1 MDPYILALMNDSLD
15 SFLEDETE
23 WTPSQGEELM
33 DSDDETDLLIASRQ
47 SDQQGGN
54 PLFSVNMERVRPPR
68 SFHRDVAIQMNVR
81 FSLRQLRSPN
91 GEFQGKAVAQAFHQG
106 LINFIRDPR
115 NGITNVEDYSL
126 SMAIHHSTGSHTWT
140 SCPRLPLSEWIQGS
154 PLTRQ
159 WLEKLA
165 KQLNSAES
173 FDAANGEFYAELS
186 FFKNRQRGGRPRKKN
201 PSNKSFE
208 QLLAKRYVIII
219 KNKEDLCFARAL
231 VSTKAYVDQDP
242 RYENISQGRG
252 QQGHLAY
259 MLHQETGVPEGPCG
273 LPEIQRIQ
281 EHLGPQGYQIKIFE
295 GVCGALW
302 YHDET
307 FDSAPKKLCLLK
319 VEHHFHG
326 LRSVPALLNR
336 GYYCHKC
343 NKGYNQEDSAHHNCS
358 RQNCEACRRK
368 NGKCPDFKDNKRAL
382 VYCKDCGRSFYGRQC
397 FTAHKQSA
405 VCGMF
410 KKCPECCKVYKNS
423 KKKKHVCGEYRC
435 PNCGDK
441 VGPNHQCY
449 IQPLTSELSDLLT
462 AQPDA
467 FSEEDR
473 ALLEELVEAEKAE
486 KNKKEEEDEKPPPL
500 VCCIDFACSLD
511 ENRDFE
517 DVCVGWQY
525 VNVRGSYREAG
536 KASDMLNDVMAKTVT
551 EDLKERQVFVFAHNM
566 RGFDSS
572 FILQLLYDKGYKVEK
587 VLSMGAKF
595 LSFQCGNMIFRDSLN
610 FFNMPLERLPATF
623 NLTEAHKGFFPY
635 SYICEDKLDYI
646 GVYPKA
652 EEYHPER
659 MTEKRRKEFFSWHKD
674 KVESGAIF
682 DCRKELSAYLKSD
695 VKVLTQSMEKFGSE
709 MMDLTG
715 IIPTTECVTIA
726 STAFKVFQ
734 KKFLEP
740 YTIALEPL
748 GRHKI
753 ISVRLLLDY

>member
-1 MDPYILALMNDSLD
+1 M
-15 SFLEDETE
+15 
-23 WTPSQGEELM
+23 
-33 DSDDETDLLIASRQ
+33 
-47 SDQQGGN
+47 
-54 PLFSVNMERVRPPR
+54 
-68 SFHRDVAIQMNVR
+68 
-81 FSLRQLRSPN
+81 
-91 GEFQGKAVAQAFHQG
+91 
-106 LINFIRDPR
+106 
-115 NGITNVEDYSL
+115 
-126 SMAIHHSTGSHTWT
+126 
-140 SCPRLPLSEWIQGS
+140 
-154 PLTRQ
+154 
-159 WLEKLA
+159 
-165 KQLNSAES
+165 
-173 FDAANGEFYAELS
+173 
-186 FFKNRQRGGRPRKKN
+186 
-201 PSNKSFE
+201 
-208 QLLAKRYVIII
+208 III
-219 KNKEDLCFARAL
+219 KNKDDLCFARAL
-231 VSTKAYVDQDP
+231 VPTKAYVNQDP

-273 LPEIQRIQ
+273 LPEIQ

-336 GYYCHKC
+336 SYYCHKC

-500 VCCIDFACSLD
+500 VCCIDFECSLD

-572 FILQLLYDKGYKVEK
+572 FIC
-587 VLSMGAKF
+587 S
-595 LSFQCGNMIFRDSLN
+595 CCMIRGT
-610 FFNMPLERLPATF
+610 R
-623 NLTEAHKGFFPY
+623 
-635 SYICEDKLDYI
+635 
-646 GVYPKA
+646 
-652 EEYHPER
+652 
-659 MTEKRRKEFFSWHKD
+659 W
-674 KVESGAIF
+674 
-682 DCRKELSAYLKSD
+682 
-695 VKVLTQSMEKFGSE
+695 
-709 MMDLTG
+709 
-715 IIPTTECVTIA
+715 
-726 STAFKVFQ
+726 
-734 KKFLEP
+734 KKC
-740 YTIALEPL
+740 
-748 GRHKI
+748 
-753 ISVRLLLDY
+753 

>member
-1 MDPYILALMNDSLD
+1 M
-15 SFLEDETE
+15 
-23 WTPSQGEELM
+23 
-33 DSDDETDLLIASRQ
+33 
-47 SDQQGGN
+47 
-54 PLFSVNMERVRPPR
+54 
-68 SFHRDVAIQMNVR
+68 
-81 FSLRQLRSPN
+81 
-91 GEFQGKAVAQAFHQG
+91 
-106 LINFIRDPR
+106 
-115 NGITNVEDYSL
+115 
-126 SMAIHHSTGSHTWT
+126 
-140 SCPRLPLSEWIQGS
+140 
-154 PLTRQ
+154 
-159 WLEKLA
+159 
-165 KQLNSAES
+165 
-173 FDAANGEFYAELS
+173 
-186 FFKNRQRGGRPRKKN
+186 
-201 PSNKSFE
+201 
-208 QLLAKRYVIII
+208 III
-219 KNKEDLCFARAL
+219 KNKDDLCFARAL

-500 VCCIDFACSLD
+500 VCCIDFECSLD

-566 RGFDSS
+566 CGFDSS

-709 MMDLTG
+709 MMELTG
-715 IIPTTECVTIA
+715 INPTIECVTIA

-748 GRHKI
+748 GGWRHNQQNQSIEALQWLEFENAKI
-753 ISVRLLLDY
+753 GGGIQVRIFLVAVKVYILKM

>member
-81 FSLRQLRSPN
+81 FSLRQLRPPN
-91 GEFQGKAVAQAFHQG
+91 GEFQGEAVAQAFHQG

-140 SCPRLPLSEWIQGS
+140 SCPRLPLSEWIQDS

-219 KNKEDLCFARAL
+219 KNKDDLCFARAL

-302 YHDET
+302 YHDEM

-336 GYYCHKC
+336 SYYCHKC

-423 KKKKHVCGEYRC
+423 KKKKHVCGQYRC

-467 FSEEDR
+467 FSDEDR

-500 VCCIDFACSLD
+500 VCCIDFECSLD

-572 FILQLLYDKGYKVEK
+572 FIC
-587 VLSMGAKF
+587 S
-595 LSFQCGNMIFRDSLN
+595 CCMIRGT
-610 FFNMPLERLPATF
+610 R
-623 NLTEAHKGFFPY
+623 
-635 SYICEDKLDYI
+635 
-646 GVYPKA
+646 
-652 EEYHPER
+652 
-659 MTEKRRKEFFSWHKD
+659 W
-674 KVESGAIF
+674 
-682 DCRKELSAYLKSD
+682 
-695 VKVLTQSMEKFGSE
+695 
-709 MMDLTG
+709 
-715 IIPTTECVTIA
+715 
-726 STAFKVFQ
+726 
-734 KKFLEP
+734 KKC
-740 YTIALEPL
+740 
-748 GRHKI
+748 
-753 ISVRLLLDY
+753 

>member
-91 GEFQGKAVAQAFHQG
+91 GEFQGEAVAQAFHQG

-201 PSNKSFE
+201 PGNKSFE

-219 KNKEDLCFARAL
+219 KNKDDLCFARAL

-242 RYENISQGRG
+242 QYENISQGRG
-252 QQGHLAY
+252 RQGHLAY

-319 VEHHFHG
+319 VEHHFQG

-343 NKGYNQEDSAHHNCS
+343 NKGYNQEDAAHHNCS

-397 FTAHKQSA
+397 FTAHKQST
-405 VCGMF
+405 VCSMF
-410 KKCPECCKVYKNS
+410 KKCP
-423 KKKKHVCGEYRC
+423 
-435 PNCGDK
+435 
-441 VGPNHQCY
+441 
-449 IQPLTSELSDLLT
+449 
-462 AQPDA
+462 
-467 FSEEDR
+467 
-473 ALLEELVEAEKAE
+473 
-486 KNKKEEEDEKPPPL
+486 
-500 VCCIDFACSLD
+500 
-511 ENRDFE
+511 
-517 DVCVGWQY
+517 
-525 VNVRGSYREAG
+525 
-536 KASDMLNDVMAKTVT
+536 
-551 EDLKERQVFVFAHNM
+551 
-566 RGFDSS
+566 
-572 FILQLLYDKGYKVEK
+572 
-587 VLSMGAKF
+587 
-595 LSFQCGNMIFRDSLN
+595 
-610 FFNMPLERLPATF
+610 
-623 NLTEAHKGFFPY
+623 
-635 SYICEDKLDYI
+635 
-646 GVYPKA
+646 
-652 EEYHPER
+652 
-659 MTEKRRKEFFSWHKD
+659 
-674 KVESGAIF
+674 
-682 DCRKELSAYLKSD
+682 
-695 VKVLTQSMEKFGSE
+695 
-709 MMDLTG
+709 
-715 IIPTTECVTIA
+715 
-726 STAFKVFQ
+726 
-734 KKFLEP
+734 
-740 YTIALEPL
+740 
-748 GRHKI
+748 
-753 ISVRLLLDY
+753 